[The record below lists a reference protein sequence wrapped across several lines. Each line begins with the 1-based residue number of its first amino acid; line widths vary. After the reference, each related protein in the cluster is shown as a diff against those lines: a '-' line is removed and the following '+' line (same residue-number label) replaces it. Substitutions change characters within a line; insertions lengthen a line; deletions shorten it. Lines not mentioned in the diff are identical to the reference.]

1 MLILNNCLIT
11 LDYSR
16 CVNTINNT
24 TLLGKRDPTIRD
36 TSSTQFNVF
45 IYQNI

>member
-1 MLILNNCLIT
+1 MLILNNRLIT
-11 LDYSR
+11 L
-16 CVNTINNT
+16 TIIGVLIPTVNT